1 MACLCCCVSSDELE
15 EGKDKYGQFTNYFQ
29 TPLKDACY
37 ADCGCCLASIIFV
50 SQIMFMSELSKLFIP
65 SNTSL
70 APLAPLNTPLLPI
83 NKNKS
88 APAPCTKSASPR

>member
-50 SQIMFMSELSKLFIP
+50 SQICL
-65 SNTSL
+65 
-70 APLAPLNTPLLPI
+70 
-83 NKNKS
+83 
-88 APAPCTKSASPR
+88 